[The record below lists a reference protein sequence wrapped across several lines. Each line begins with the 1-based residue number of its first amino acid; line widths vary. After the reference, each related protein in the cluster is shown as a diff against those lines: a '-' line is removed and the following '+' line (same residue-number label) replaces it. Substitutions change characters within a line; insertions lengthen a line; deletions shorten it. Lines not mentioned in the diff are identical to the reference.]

1 MSINHNQW
9 SAMETPAI
17 LIDLNILDSNLQHT
31 AELARNAGVKLRPH
45 FKTHKNVWIAKE
57 QLRHGAC
64 GITVAK
70 LGEAE
75 VLAEA
80 GIDDLLIAFPII
92 GSAKLARLA
101 KLMKLAKV
109 IVSID
114 SLQAAQGLSELGS
127 SNGQKIKLYVD
138 VNTGLNRC
146 GKEPGEETAALVKE
160 IAMLKGVEVIGLM
173 THGGYAYG
181 KKTQAELLSAA
192 QTEAAGLVETK
203 LLLEQAGIPIS
214 EISVGSTP
222 TSKFISQIKG
232 VTEIRPGAY
241 VYGDGSQLSIGAIVP
256 EECAMH
262 ILATVVSVP
271 RAGTAIIDAGSKTFS
286 SDSNAHRIGYGTLRG
301 HPEVYVERLSEEHGI
316 LHLPEGISYEIGD
329 TLLFLPNHCCTVSN
343 LHNELQGIRQDRL
356 ERILTVD
363 ARGKIR

>member
-1 MSINHNQW
+1 MIINQEKW
-9 SAMETPAI
+9 TDLETPAV
-17 LIDLNILDSNLQHT
+17 LIDLDILDRNLRHT

-57 QLRHGAC
+57 QLRYGAC

-80 GIDDLLIAFPII
+80 GVDDILIAFPII
-92 GSAKLARLA
+92 GSVKLARLA
-101 KLMKLAKV
+101 LLMKLARV

-127 SNGQKIKLYVD
+127 SIGQKIKLYVD

-146 GKEPGEETAALVKE
+146 GKEPGEETAALVKD
-160 IAMLKGVEVIGLM
+160 IAKLPGVEVLGLM
-173 THGGYAYG
+173 THGGYSYG
-181 KKTQAELLSAA
+181 KKTQAELIAAA
-192 QTEAAGLVETK
+192 QIEAEGLIETK
-203 LLLEQAGIPIS
+203 RLLEQSGILIS

-222 TSKFISQIKG
+222 TSKFIGDIKG

-241 VYGDGSQLSIGAIVP
+241 VYGDGSQLSIGVIAP

-271 RAGTAIIDAGSKTFS
+271 RIGTAIIDAGSKTFS
-286 SDSNAHRIGYGTLRG
+286 SDGNAHRIGYGTLRE

-316 LHLPEGISYEIGD
+316 LHLPEGISYDIGD

-343 LHNELQGIRQDRL
+343 LHNELQGIREDRV
-356 ERILTVD
+356 ERTINVD